1 MVADDAAA
9 AGVLPDV
16 FFFVEAAVDAAAWRE
31 AALSTVLYLPL
42 FVFALRYLGS
52 WRDVL
57 YRSQPASAL

>member
-1 MVADDAAA
+1 MTPLLLVFC
-9 AGVLPDV
+9 PM

-42 FVFALRYLGS
+42 FVFALRYLGG

-57 YRSQPASAL
+57 RRSRPAAAL